1 MLFLLYSIT
10 ITKEKNTMSKTKT
23 YYTNE
28 VEKQVDDIK
37 DKLVNNE
44 MSLDDAANKLE
55 NIENISLVT
64 DMTDFDEMAYLL
76 KHGD

>member
-1 MLFLLYSIT
+1 
-10 ITKEKNTMSKTKT
+10 MSKTKDYFT
-23 YYTNE
+23 GV

-44 MSLDDAANKLE
+44 MTLDDAANKLE
-55 NIENISLVT
+55 KIDNLNLVT
-64 DMTDFDEMAYLL
+64 DMTDYDEMAYIL

>member
-1 MLFLLYSIT
+1 
-10 ITKEKNTMSKTKT
+10 MSKTKT

-44 MSLDDAANKLE
+44 MSLDDAADKLE
-55 NIENISLVT
+55 NIENISLIT
-64 DMTDFDEMAYLL
+64 DMTDYDEIAYLL
-76 KHGD
+76 KFDN

>member
-1 MLFLLYSIT
+1 
-10 ITKEKNTMSKTKT
+10 MSKVKQ
-23 YYTNE
+23 YYTDE

-37 DKLVNNE
+37 DKLINNE

-64 DMTDFDEMAYLL
+64 DSTDFDEMAYLL

>member
-1 MLFLLYSIT
+1 M
-10 ITKEKNTMSKTKT
+10 KTKN

-44 MSLDDAANKLE
+44 MSLDEAADKLE
-55 NIENISLVT
+55 NIENLSLIT
-64 DMTDFDEMAYLL
+64 DMTDYDEMAYLL
-76 KHGD
+76 KFDN

>member
-1 MLFLLYSIT
+1 
-10 ITKEKNTMSKTKT
+10 MSKTKQYFT
-23 YYTNE
+23 DQ

>member
-1 MLFLLYSIT
+1 
-10 ITKEKNTMSKTKT
+10 MSKTKT

-55 NIENISLVT
+55 NIENIGLVT

>member
-1 MLFLLYSIT
+1 M
-10 ITKEKNTMSKTKT
+10 KTKN

>member
-1 MLFLLYSIT
+1 M
-10 ITKEKNTMSKTKT
+10 KTKN

-28 VEKQVDDIK
+28 LEKQVDDIK

-55 NIENISLVT
+55 NIENLSLIT
-64 DMTDFDEMAYLL
+64 DMTDYDEMAYLL
-76 KHGD
+76 KFDN

>member
-1 MLFLLYSIT
+1 
-10 ITKEKNTMSKTKT
+10 MSKTKDYFT
-23 YYTNE
+23 SA

-44 MSLDDAANKLE
+44 MTLDDAANKLE
-55 NIENISLVT
+55 KIDNLNLVT
-64 DMTDFDEMAYLL
+64 DMTDYDEMAYIL

>member
-1 MLFLLYSIT
+1 
-10 ITKEKNTMSKTKT
+10 MSKTKT

-28 VEKQVDDIK
+28 VEKKVDDIK

-55 NIENISLVT
+55 NIENIRLVT

-76 KHGD
+76 KRGD

>member
-1 MLFLLYSIT
+1 
-10 ITKEKNTMSKTKT
+10 MSKTKD
-23 YYTNE
+23 YYTSA

-44 MSLDDAANKLE
+44 MTLDDAANKLE
-55 NIENISLVT
+55 KIDNLSLVT
-64 DMTDFDEMAYLL
+64 DMTDYDEMAYIL

>member
-1 MLFLLYSIT
+1 M
-10 ITKEKNTMSKTKT
+10 KTKN

-44 MSLDDAANKLE
+44 MTLDEAADKLE
-55 NIENISLVT
+55 NIENLSLIT
-64 DMTDFDEMAYLL
+64 DMTDYDEMAYLL
-76 KHGD
+76 KFDN

>member
-1 MLFLLYSIT
+1 
-10 ITKEKNTMSKTKT
+10 MSKTKT

-55 NIENISLVT
+55 NIENIGLVT
-64 DMTDFDEMAYLL
+64 DMIDFDEMAYFL

>member
-1 MLFLLYSIT
+1 M
-10 ITKEKNTMSKTKT
+10 KTKN

-44 MSLDDAANKLE
+44 MSLDEAADKLE
-55 NIENISLVT
+55 NIENLSLIT
-64 DMTDFDEMAYLL
+64 DMTDYDEMAYSL
-76 KHGD
+76 KFDN

>member
-1 MLFLLYSIT
+1 M
-10 ITKEKNTMSKTKT
+10 KTKM
-23 YYTNE
+23 YYTNQ

-55 NIENISLVT
+55 NIENLSLVT

>member
-1 MLFLLYSIT
+1 
-10 ITKEKNTMSKTKT
+10 MSKTKT

-55 NIENISLVT
+55 NIENLSLVT

>member
-1 MLFLLYSIT
+1 
-10 ITKEKNTMSKTKT
+10 MSKTKD
-23 YYTNE
+23 YYTSA

-44 MSLDDAANKLE
+44 MTVDDAANKLE
-55 NIENISLVT
+55 KIDNLSLVT
-64 DMTDFDEMAYLL
+64 DMTDYDEMAYIL

>member
-1 MLFLLYSIT
+1 
-10 ITKEKNTMSKTKT
+10 MSKTKDYFT
-23 YYTNE
+23 SV

-44 MSLDDAANKLE
+44 MTLDDAANKLE
-55 NIENISLVT
+55 KIDNLSLVT
-64 DMTDFDEMAYLL
+64 DMTDYDEMAYIL

>member
-1 MLFLLYSIT
+1 
-10 ITKEKNTMSKTKT
+10 MSKTKT

-28 VEKQVDDIK
+28 VEKKVDDIK

-44 MSLDDAANKLE
+44 MSLDDAVNKLE
-55 NIENISLVT
+55 NIENIGLVT

>member
-1 MLFLLYSIT
+1 MI
-10 ITKEKNTMSKTKT
+10 KENIMSKTKDYFT
-23 YYTNE
+23 SA

-44 MSLDDAANKLE
+44 MTLDDAANKLE
-55 NIENISLVT
+55 KIDNLNLVT
-64 DMTDFDEMAYLL
+64 DMTDYDEMAYIL

>member
-1 MLFLLYSIT
+1 MILLT
-10 ITKEKNTMSKTKT
+10 ITKENTMAKTKT

-37 DKLVNNE
+37 GKLINNE

-55 NIENISLVT
+55 NIENLNLVT

>member
-1 MLFLLYSIT
+1 
-10 ITKEKNTMSKTKT
+10 MSKTKT

-44 MSLDDAANKLE
+44 MSLDDAADKLE
-55 NIENISLVT
+55 NIENLSLIT
-64 DMTDFDEMAYLL
+64 DMTDYDEMAYLL
-76 KHGD
+76 KFDN

>member
-1 MLFLLYSIT
+1 ME
-10 ITKEKNTMSKTKT
+10 TKN

-44 MSLDDAANKLE
+44 MTLDAAADKLE
-55 NIENISLVT
+55 NIENLSLIT
-64 DMTDFDEMAYLL
+64 DMTDYDEMAYLL
-76 KHGD
+76 KFDN

>member
-1 MLFLLYSIT
+1 
-10 ITKEKNTMSKTKT
+10 MSKTKD
-23 YYTNE
+23 YYTSA

-44 MSLDDAANKLE
+44 MTLDDAANKLE
-55 NIENISLVT
+55 KIDNLNLVT
-64 DMTDFDEMAYLL
+64 DMTDYDEMAYIL

>member
-1 MLFLLYSIT
+1 MKM
-10 ITKEKNTMSKTKT
+10 KEYAT
-23 YYTNE
+23 E
-28 VEKQVDDIK
+28 QVEKQVDDIK

-55 NIENISLVT
+55 NIENLGLVT
-64 DMTDFDEMAYLL
+64 DMTDYDEMAYLL

>member
-1 MLFLLYSIT
+1 
-10 ITKEKNTMSKTKT
+10 MSKTKT

-55 NIENISLVT
+55 NIENIGLVT
-64 DMTDFDEMAYLL
+64 DMTDFDEMAYFL

>member
-1 MLFLLYSIT
+1 
-10 ITKEKNTMSKTKT
+10 MSKTKT

-44 MSLDDAANKLE
+44 MSLDDAVNKLE
-55 NIENISLVT
+55 NIENIGLVT
-64 DMTDFDEMAYLL
+64 DMTDFDEIAYLL

>member
-1 MLFLLYSIT
+1 MILLT
-10 ITKEKNTMSKTKT
+10 ITKENTMKTKN

-44 MSLDDAANKLE
+44 MTLDAAADKLE
-55 NIENISLVT
+55 NIENLSLIT
-64 DMTDFDEMAYLL
+64 DMTDYDEMAYSL
-76 KHGD
+76 KFGN

>member
-1 MLFLLYSIT
+1 
-10 ITKEKNTMSKTKT
+10 MSKTKT

-28 VEKQVDDIK
+28 VEKKVDDIK

-55 NIENISLVT
+55 NIENLSLVT

>member
-1 MLFLLYSIT
+1 
-10 ITKEKNTMSKTKT
+10 MSKTKDYFT
-23 YYTNE
+23 SV

-44 MSLDDAANKLE
+44 MTLDDAANKLE
-55 NIENISLVT
+55 KIDNLNLVT
-64 DMTDFDEMAYLL
+64 DMTDYDEMAYIL